1 MYGDAIRNFVSQLNY
16 IENDGEEKLLFLTEN
31 ETKLIIDAV
40 KSRSIELLCE
50 IIFNVENVISV
61 LKKKIIRQIRKTS
74 KEMVRHK

>member
-1 MYGDAIRNFVSQLNY
+1 MYSDTIRNFVSQVNY

-40 KSRSIELLCE
+40 KSRSIKLLCE
-50 IIFNVENVISV
+50 IIFNFENFISV

-74 KEMVRHK
+74 KEIVRRK